1 MILLSPRGAL
11 LAPLLASMVLALLTA
26 LPAAAAEFTPAQRAD
41 IVQILREALKQDPSI
56 LREAIE
62 ALQADEGRHQAEATR
77 AALAAARSQL
87 LDPADPV
94 AGNPQGDVTI
104 IEFFD
109 TRCPYCQR
117 LEPAMAELLRQ
128 DSGVRVVF
136 KDLPILGPGSMLGA
150 KTLLAAQSQGA
161 YEKLREA
168 LMKPGPEPSRE
179 AILATARKLGLDP
192 EKLARDMESPAVQAR
207 IAANLALARRLGIQG
222 TPAMV
227 IGETLI
233 PGAVELAELRQ
244 AVAGARAIS
253 R

>member
-11 LAPLLASMVLALLTA
+11 LAPLLASMMLALLTA

-62 ALQADEGRHQAEATR
+62 ALQADEGRHQAEAVR